1 MGKDT
6 RINVTL
12 DFNADLKNI
21 QGAVGNIQKS
31 LQGLSLPQ
39 GLNKNFLSLF
49 SNLEAEVKNFGSL
62 TSKELTTAGD
72 FSAVEKS
79 GKKILDLYRKLGV
92 EIDSLSDTD
101 KMKLFPPNTIADINK
116 ITNAMKQFNSATDK
130 NKGAIAK
137 AKENVAEYT
146 AKLETQQKK
155 MATLSNKTVLK
166 NEDYKAA
173 KEGLEEQRKAVEQL
187 AQAYAEAETESKQR
201 MESSGRTTEDK
212 RTKQYKEKI
221 KIQAQLTE
229 AQNNLNKAEQD
240 FGNSISQSQYNSQ
253 MTKAQENTRKLEL
266 QLEQAAEELKKL
278 GDGGE
283 AEAFKKMMDSLKDI
297 DGIDPSSI
305 KSFEDLEQALQDI
318 KNKAGADVDEKIE
331 EIIAAMRAA
340 QGPADQF
347 GDNMREA
354 GDSIKEMSR
363 EAQDLESLKHRILD
377 FFSISNAVQ
386 LFKRAVNSAF
396 DTVKEL
402 DATMTEAAVVTDFSV
417 GDMWDKLPSYSG
429 EASKLGATINDLYGA
444 TTLYYQQGLKTNE
457 AMALGTETMK
467 MARIAGMESAE
478 ATEAMTAALRGFNM
492 ALNETSATKVNDVY
506 SELAAITAADTE
518 QIATA
523 MSKTASI
530 AANANMEF
538 ETTSALLA
546 QIIET
551 TQEAPETAGTALK
564 TIIARFSE
572 VKKLASEGAN
582 TGEDS
587 EGGVI
592 DVNKIQT
599 ALKTVGISMDEFFAG
614 TKGLDEVFLE
624 LASKWN
630 TLDFETQRYI
640 ATTAAGSRQQSR
652 FIAMMSNYDRTMEL
666 VSAANNSAGA
676 SQEQF
681 NKTLE
686 SLDSKLN
693 NLKNAWDEF
702 VMGLANNE
710 LIKAGVDILTSLLT
724 TINKIISSMSGGSGI
739 VKTFVTSFAAIG
751 AFKLGQKGLNKFLG
765 NAAPKEGI
773 LAAILGKGKAGEAK
787 TLGIGWGKEAV
798 DGFKDSFT
806 KGAKDIFSGKKMTN
820 FLFGNMGPIDASSLK
835 DSLTTDLAKLSTDQT
850 VIEPVKIKLNEGDL
864 QGAAQQMRQIGID
877 AGYTD
882 QELAKLGVNMDVIN
896 GAADGTIQKGQ
907 EMGKTLG
914 QIGTYGAMAG
924 AALMSMIPMLE
935 EMGASDEVIAVIKGI
950 AVALMALPVVMK
962 VVELATHAFAKGTT
976 AAISSIPIIGWI
988 AAAISALIALGS
1000 ILASVIDTPEEK
1012 LKKAKQAL
1020 EEATAAAE
1028 KAKETYDNLLDTK
1041 NKYTELI
1048 SGMTDLKEGT
1058 LEWRQ
1063 ALIDTNN
1070 EVLNLLDTYPELINH
1085 IERLDNGQLIIT
1097 ETGWE
1102 QITIS
1107 ASDAIVYAQGEV
1119 ASNQAAVT
1127 YGEIQSSNSRKI
1139 LESNITYL
1147 KWDED
1152 GQSQIRTADTA
1163 FIDKVIKALQKN
1175 PNLFDKTDVLTRE
1188 DFDNLYEGFQRDI
1201 LQQHGVD
1208 NADQLFENKT
1218 QINYYAEDFRELFTQ
1233 NGYGGFL
1240 GRTPEEIYSQA
1251 DAFIAYT
1258 NELNQGMEKIKLQI
1272 SNNLA
1277 ASLAEYGENFNYLN
1291 QIIEHSLK
1299 NYKLDEQVQ
1308 KEEQIA
1314 SDISENYA
1322 GDSAQTQEIVDFYEQ
1337 KGIDFSINETAK
1349 YQTDNLNE
1357 IYKKIDPAGYAA
1369 LTDEQ
1374 KKDKDFLS
1382 SGIASRYSADKRQQV
1397 AETQVERV
1405 SKLNESQQ
1413 KNFMAA
1419 LTGDYSDFSA
1429 KELSEA
1435 HFTPQEYAEKMYADE
1450 GLLGQ
1455 EALDRMAQDF
1465 QYEDTAFKDLSY
1477 DQQYAIYEKDKSAK
1491 DKSFEEYSTSTDV
1504 SNKVFSASE
1513 IMGID
1518 IMTNQKIGMQER
1530 GDWLLNNV
1538 GLTDEQKAQ
1547 QAQLEADQAGLD
1559 SSQRS
1564 DFVNYLQQES
1574 DKTEEEKLNAQQAA
1588 GAGMIRANLDP
1599 GQIEAIAT
1607 ANMKLNAGFSEI
1619 VESYDDWSELIDKT
1633 SGKIEA
1639 NTADEIAAF
1648 NSLKKSVNKML
1659 NTSHELSDA
1668 FWDNAENVANIKK
1681 AAEGDVEALEKVQKA
1696 AAQDYLIDL
1705 GIDKSTIDGFA
1716 DVINDIDLPALEA
1729 GVELTGYGDF
1739 ITKCNDLI
1747 AASGMTA
1754 DQVSNYFK
1762 NMGYDV
1768 EFDAN
1773 PQETTS
1779 TQWVPETSYT
1789 TSGSLLMGTWKLEPE
1804 TTMVPITYTDT
1815 ISAPTIKTLTS
1826 TGSGG
1831 GGVSASN
1838 TSAAASNKPKK
1849 SGGGG
1854 GSKKPEKQ
1862 HWENPY
1868 EKTHNLQEQ
1877 IDETLRE
1884 RNQLE
1889 RDYDRILVNR
1899 TSSTA
1904 ELLDTQERALE
1915 NLKLQTKQQRKL
1927 AREQLKQIKNA
1938 GKSDYLATRK
1948 NSKGEEEQVWT
1959 TYQEEA
1965 NRLGMG
1971 NLNDWA
1977 SYNEQTGTIT
1987 IDWARIEALENDEE
2001 HGEDMGS
2008 LIEAYISELQER
2020 SEAYEATQDRLQE
2033 IYDEVRELNEQGV
2046 DTFLDTQQQV
2056 YDALVQE
2063 GQEQIDSLTALSE
2076 IMAEDDSKMIDALQE
2091 SVDLERQIRDNTK
2104 QRDEISEMETRLAFL
2119 RSTGGGRNALEIK
2132 ELEEQLKDARTSY
2145 NDSLVDQKLSEM
2157 SEQNAKAEEQRQE
2170 QINTLQSILEWQTKS
2185 GHFWDTV
2192 KTLWEDAFDD
2202 NGDLKEDSEL
2212 VKLLKRTSGFEG
2224 LSDENKWKWLSDLI
2238 NQTKEAI
2245 LGEKNLQKQQ
2255 DSVNKMNEA
2264 KQKGKISNVY
2274 DMDGKA
2280 VSGGLT
2286 YKNGQWVDDKGYVYS
2301 GVTYDVDSKK
2311 FIYGS
2316 KAEGEDAKKS
2326 REMMEASRN
2335 GEAFNAYSEDGGTK
2349 KSIKYNPT
2357 TGKYESDGYTYDIEY
2372 DIGSGNYIFKNPQ
2385 MINTSPNA
2393 RQLISGLPNSTR
2405 LKTQEVK
2412 NLQNGLNDLLKDK
2425 KLSGYSELDDDGSYG
2440 PLTKGAVKALQTKLG
2455 FTGRDVD
2462 GKWGPKTYAAF
2473 KKSGLKAYKTG
2484 GIADF
2489 TGLAWLDGT
2498 KSKPE
2503 IILNQQDSKNFI
2515 MLKDVLAEI
2524 LQGATSTKSGQKS
2537 GGDNY
2542 FDISIIV
2549 DEISSDYDVDQMAA
2563 RIKQQI
2569 YDDSTYRN
2577 VNAIN
2582 LIR

>member
-39 GLNKNFLSLF
+39 GLNKNFLNLF

-101 KMKLFPPNTIADINK
+101 KMKLFPPNTIANINK

-155 MATLSNKTVLK
+155 IATLSNKTVLK
-166 NEDYKAA
+166 NEDYKIA
-173 KEGLEEQRKAVEQL
+173 KEELEEQRKAVEQL
-187 AQAYAEAETESKQR
+187 AQAYAEAEAESKQR

-283 AEAFKKMMDSLKDI
+283 AEAFKKMMDSLKNV
-297 DGIDPSSI
+297 DGIDSSSI

-363 EAQDLESLKHRILD
+363 EAQDLENLKHRILD

-417 GDMWDKLPSYSG
+417 GDMWDKLPSYSE

-467 MARIAGMESAE
+467 MARIAGMESAA

-492 ALNETSATKVNDVY
+492 ELNETSATTVNDVY

-572 VKKLASEGAN
+572 VKKLASEGTN

-587 EGGVI
+587 EGEVI

-599 ALKTVGISMDEFFAG
+599 ALRTVGISMDEFFAG

-724 TINKIISSMSGGSGI
+724 TINKIISSMSGGSGV

-773 LAAILGKGKAGEAK
+773 LAAILGKGKSGEAK
-787 TLGIGWGKEAV
+787 TLGVGWGRDAV

-820 FLFGNMGPIDASSLK
+820 FLFGNMGPIDTTSLQK
-835 DSLTTDLAKLSTDQT
+835 DLKSQLDKTPFIDQE
-850 VIEPVKIKLNEGDL
+850 VEPIKLLID
-864 QGAAQQMRQIGID
+864 QGKTQEAAQQMQQLAEKAKQ
-877 AGYTD
+877 AGYSTE
-882 QELAKLGVNMDVIN
+882 ELGADMELIN

-907 EMGKTLG
+907 KMGETLG

-950 AVALMALPVVMK
+950 AVALMGLPVVMK
-962 VVELATHAFAKGTT
+962 IVEIATHAFAKGTT

-1020 EEATAAAE
+1020 DEATAAAE

-1070 EVLNLLDTYPELINH
+1070 EVLKLLDTYPELINH

-1107 ASDAIVYAQGEV
+1107 ASDAIIYTQGEV
-1119 ASNQAAVT
+1119 ASNQAKVT
-1127 YGEIQSSNSRKI
+1127 YNEIKNSNSRKI
-1139 LESNITYL
+1139 LESNIITPYNIHAMGAGS
-1147 KWDED
+1147 K
-1152 GQSQIRTADTA
+1152 SPDTA
-1163 FIDKVIKALQKN
+1163 YIDRVLKALEKN
-1175 PNLFDKTDVLTRE
+1175 PNLFDKTDILTRK
-1188 DFDNLYEGFQRDI
+1188 DFDELDVGFQKDI
-1201 LQQHGVD
+1201 LKQYDVD
-1208 NADQLFENKT
+1208 NADQLFENRS
-1218 QINYYAEDFRELFTQ
+1218 QINYYTEDFRELFTP
-1233 NGYGGFL
+1233 NEHGGFF
-1240 GRTPEEIYSQA
+1240 GHTPEEIYSQA
-1251 DAFIAYT
+1251 EAFINYT
-1258 NELNQGMEKIKLQI
+1258 NELNQGMEEIRLQI
-1272 SNNLA
+1272 SNNLS

-1291 QIIEHSLK
+1291 QIIEHNLK
-1299 NYKLDEQVQ
+1299 NYRLDEQIQ

-1314 SDISENYA
+1314 SNISRDYA
-1322 GDSAQTQEIVDFYEQ
+1322 GDSAQTQEIVTFYEQ
-1337 KGIDFSINETAK
+1337 KGINFSINETAK
-1349 YQTDNLNE
+1349 GQTDNLNE

-1382 SGIASRYSADKRQQV
+1382 SGIASRYSADKRQQT
-1397 AETQVERV
+1397 AENQVKRV

-1419 LTGDYSDFSA
+1419 LTGDYSDFSVE
-1429 KELSEA
+1429 ELSKA

-1450 GLLGQ
+1450 GLSGQ
-1455 EALDRMAQDF
+1455 EAINRMAQDF
-1465 QYEDTAFKDLSY
+1465 QYEDTAFKDMSY
-1477 DQQYAIYEKDKSAK
+1477 EQQYAIYEKDESAK
-1491 DKSFEEYSTSTDV
+1491 GKTFEEYYTSTDEEGNKI
-1504 SNKVFSASE
+1504 SDKVFSASE
-1513 IMGID
+1513 VMGID

-1547 QAQLEADQAGLD
+1547 QAQIEANQAGLD
-1559 SSQRS
+1559 SGQRS
-1564 DFVNYLQQES
+1564 DFINYLQQES
-1574 DKTEEEKLNAQQAA
+1574 DKTEKTNLNAQQAA
-1588 GAGMIRANLDP
+1588 GAEMVRADLDP

-1619 VESYDDWSELIDKT
+1619 VESYGDWSELIDET

-1639 NTADEIAAF
+1639 NTAEEVAAF

-1705 GIDKSTIDGFA
+1705 GIDESTINGFA
-1716 DVINDIDLPALEA
+1716 DVINDVDLPALKA

-1739 ITKCNDLI
+1739 IAKCNDLI

-1768 EFDAN
+1768 EFDPN

-1789 TSGSLLMGTWKLEPE
+1789 TSGSLLKGTWKLVPE

-1838 TSAAASNKPKK
+1838 TSAAASNSPKK

-1854 GSKKPEKQ
+1854 GGSKSKPKKQ
-1862 HWENPY
+1862 IAENPY
-1868 EKTHNLQEQ
+1868 DELYNTQQKV
-1877 IDETLRE
+1877 DETLRE

-1889 RDYDRILVNR
+1889 REYDRL
-1899 TSSTA
+1899 
-1904 ELLDTQERALE
+1904 LE
-1915 NLKLQTKQQRKL
+1915 NRDVSVEKLLENQVK
-1927 AREQLKQIKNA
+1927 QLKNLREEYDLQKKIAKQELKDALDAKNYE
-1938 GKSDYLATRK
+1938 YLATRK
-1948 NSKGEEEQVWT
+1948 DGDKEEQIWST
-1959 TYQEEA
+1959 FQKEA
-1965 NRLGMG
+1965 DYYGIGDLEQY
-1971 NLNDWA
+1971 A
-1977 SYNEQTGTIT
+1977 KYNSETGEIE
-1987 IDWARIEALENDEE
+1987 IDHAKIEAFEDDEE
-2001 HGEDMGS
+2001 HGEDIIN
-2008 LIEAYISELQER
+2008 LINEYISHIEEQ
-2020 SEAYEATQDRLQE
+2020 SGAYEESIDKLEEIDDKVAEIKKKAMQDYL
-2033 IYDEVRELNEQGV
+2033 DFEQKI
-2046 DTFLDTQQQV
+2046 
-2056 YDALVQE
+2056 YDALVQQAQ
-2063 GQEQIDSLTALSE
+2063 QEIDDMQTLSDALSE
-2076 IMAEDDSKMIDALQE
+2076 ENTSILESLRESIDLQ
-2091 SVDLERQIRDNTK
+2091 RQIRDNTK
-2104 QRDEISEMETRLAFL
+2104 QEEDIFDMEARLAYL
-2119 RSTGGGRNALEIK
+2119 RRDTSGVHALEIK
-2132 ELEEQLKDARTSY
+2132 QLEEQISDARQSY
-2145 NDSLVDQKLSEM
+2145 GDSLIDQQLEKM
-2157 SEQNAKAEEQRQE
+2157 SKDNELAEEQRNE
-2170 QINTLQSILEWQTKS
+2170 QIKIAQAQLKYWTDNGYFWEQVDDLITEASGADELKNTKLAELLKET
-2185 GHFWDTV
+2185 
-2192 KTLWEDAFDD
+2192 DAFKGMSYFGKKNWMYELAQEFALAGQGKSNWKVEEAEQAKKLKKGQVVDEKGKSVGALTYD
-2202 NGDLKEDSEL
+2202 EESKTWKGNGGSYSTLTWDEASSKYIVSDYVADKKEDPKVEQNPPSTPI
-2212 VKLLKRTSGFEG
+2212 VDTTQYYKKTPY
-2224 LSDENKWKWLSDLI
+2224 
-2238 NQTKEAI
+2238 
-2245 LGEKNLQKQQ
+2245 
-2255 DSVNKMNEA
+2255 
-2264 KQKGKISNVY
+2264 KGSSI
-2274 DMDGKA
+2274 
-2280 VSGGLT
+2280 
-2286 YKNGQWVDDKGYVYS
+2286 VD
-2301 GVTYDVDSKK
+2301 
-2311 FIYGS
+2311 
-2316 KAEGEDAKKS
+2316 
-2326 REMMEASRN
+2326 
-2335 GEAFNAYSEDGGTK
+2335 
-2349 KSIKYNPT
+2349 
-2357 TGKYESDGYTYDIEY
+2357 
-2372 DIGSGNYIFKNPQ
+2372 
-2385 MINTSPNA
+2385 
-2393 RQLISGLPNSTR
+2393 
-2405 LKTQEVK
+2405 
-2412 NLQNGLNDLLKDK
+2412 
-2425 KLSGYSELDDDGSYG
+2425 
-2440 PLTKGAVKALQTKLG
+2440 
-2455 FTGRDVD
+2455 
-2462 GKWGPKTYAAF
+2462 
-2473 KKSGLKAYKTG
+2473 GLKAIKVDSSYENRKKIAKANDISNYEGSGQQNSKMLSLLKKGKLKKYKTG

-2489 TGLAWLDGT
+2489 TGPAWLDGT

-2524 LQGATSTKSGQKS
+2524 LQGATSAKSGQKS